1 MNEQTLARFMEDVM
15 KVLESID
22 LRISHIEGLINE
34 VDG

>member
-22 LRISHIEGLINE
+22 LRLSRIERE
-34 VDG
+34 EWKTK